1 MFVHLHTHT
10 HYSFLSGLG
19 KPGAFVK
26 QAQTLGMP
34 GLAITDSG
42 NLYGAFEFYKKAKEA
57 GINPIIGVEVTISK
71 KGKDNRDKDN
81 ELFEIVLLAKNVE
94 GYKNLIDMV
103 TESWL
108 SGMYNGRPRIDFE
121 LLEKYKSHL
130 IGLSGSIT
138 GEIPQHIT
146 TGKSEEYIRARIAY
160 YEGLFGKDDFYLEL
174 QEHPDRGNQPKINDY
189 LVKLSRT
196 YGYKV
201 VATNNAYYISQD
213 DAEARDLFYCIGDG
227 RSLEDPDRPTLI
239 EGNYALRS
247 AEEMA
252 ELFAHVPEAI
262 KNTLEIN
269 DKIRID
275 IPYGKTLIPTF
286 ELAAEEKALYTNYME
301 HLPPGI
307 KALEEEEWNLRRI
320 CIEGLNYRYGFDLD
334 TETVTEFIHKKDIP
348 GSDKKLSDMSAVEL
362 QALAKTYYSD
372 RKREIIHA
380 WSEEKQTVIDRLEY
394 ELVVVELM
402 GFNGYFNIVS
412 DFIIWAKKNGVPV
425 GPGRGSAAGAVLAY
439 VSGITD
445 IDPLPY
451 GLLFERFLNPS
462 RVSMPDIDVD
472 FSDEGR
478 DRVIE
483 YVRNKYGADHV
494 AQICTFGT
502 MAARAAVKDV
512 GKALG
517 IPFSEMNKLAAAI
530 PSKPGT
536 KLKDAL
542 IESIEFK
549 KAYDTDDRYRMVI
562 DNALKLEGSIR
573 QLGVHACAVI
583 IAPRPMT
590 DYCPLQHP
598 PKDVATTVT
607 QFSAKPLED
616 LGLLKMD
623 FLGLRNLTIIERCLR
638 IIKETHGKDIDML
651 KISFADK
658 KVFKIFAEG
667 DTTGVFQFESAGMRK
682 YLKDLKPNTFE
693 DIIAMV
699 ALYRPGPMAFI
710 PVYINRKHGIEKVS
724 YMMDELRE
732 ILEKKYGKDTVKD
745 ETTKLERDLGP
756 YLNVSYGIAIYQ
768 EQLMQLA
775 QSMGGFSLGEADV
788 LRR

>member
-1 MFVHLHTHT
+1 MSFVHLHTHT

-26 QAQTLGMP
+26 QAQSLAMP
-34 GLAITDSG
+34 GLAITDAG

-108 SGMYNGRPRIDFE
+108 HGMYNGRPRIDFE
-121 LLEKYKSHL
+121 LLEKYKGHL
-130 IGLSGSIT
+130 IGLSGSIM

-146 TGKSEEYIRARIAY
+146 TGKGEEYIRQRIAY
-160 YEGLFGKDDFYLEL
+160 YEGIFGKDDFYLEL

-201 VATNNAYYISQD
+201 VATNHVYYISQD

-247 AEEMA
+247 PEEMA

-286 ELAAEEKALYTNYME
+286 ELGAEEKALYTNYTD
-301 HLPPGI
+301 HLPEGI

-320 CIEGLNYRYGFDLD
+320 CIEGLNYRYGFALD
-334 TETVTEFIHKKDIP
+334 PETVTEFIHKKNIP
-348 GSDKKLSDMSAVEL
+348 GSDKKLSDMSALEL
-362 QALAKTYYSD
+362 QALAKTYYTD
-372 RKREIIHA
+372 RKREIIND
-380 WSEEKQTVIDRLEY
+380 WSEEKKIVIDRLEY

-472 FSDEGR
+472 FSD
-478 DRVIE
+478 
-483 YVRNKYGADHV
+483 
-494 AQICTFGT
+494 T
-502 MAARAAVKDV
+502 
-512 GKALG
+512 
-517 IPFSEMNKLAAAI
+517 
-530 PSKPGT
+530 
-536 KLKDAL
+536 
-542 IESIEFK
+542 
-549 KAYDTDDRYRMVI
+549 
-562 DNALKLEGSIR
+562 
-573 QLGVHACAVI
+573 
-583 IAPRPMT
+583 
-590 DYCPLQHP
+590 
-598 PKDVATTVT
+598 
-607 QFSAKPLED
+607 
-616 LGLLKMD
+616 
-623 FLGLRNLTIIERCLR
+623 
-638 IIKETHGKDIDML
+638 
-651 KISFADK
+651 
-658 KVFKIFAEG
+658 
-667 DTTGVFQFESAGMRK
+667 
-682 YLKDLKPNTFE
+682 
-693 DIIAMV
+693 
-699 ALYRPGPMAFI
+699 
-710 PVYINRKHGIEKVS
+710 
-724 YMMDELRE
+724 
-732 ILEKKYGKDTVKD
+732 
-745 ETTKLERDLGP
+745 
-756 YLNVSYGIAIYQ
+756 
-768 EQLMQLA
+768 
-775 QSMGGFSLGEADV
+775 
-788 LRR
+788 